1 MAEEDVE
8 VITLDTDDDTT
19 GPILIADSPV
29 RPRDG
34 DAERKRGDGK
44 GAPPTAETRK
54 QPTVAGAAFLE
65 RRRQQSSGGATTS
78 PGLKEG
84 PAGYVAPGFEY
95 SKHRKKRN
103 AYLYIRN
110 SFFSNAYTDK
120 IYFTTFTSL
129 FVLPFFGSPALHL
142 FTQLCLWCSFLLS
155 AGGHAASGGGQSS
168 RSLTR
173 MTMTMTMTMTMI

>member
-1 MAEEDVE
+1 MAEEDEE

-29 RPRDG
+29 RPPDG

-103 AYLYIRN
+103 AYLYIRT
-110 SFFSNAYTDK
+110 A
-120 IYFTTFTSL
+120 
-129 FVLPFFGSPALHL
+129 
-142 FTQLCLWCSFLLS
+142 
-155 AGGHAASGGGQSS
+155 
-168 RSLTR
+168 
-173 MTMTMTMTMTMI
+173 

>member
-1 MAEEDVE
+1 MAEEDEE

-29 RPRDG
+29 RPLDG

-103 AYLYIRN
+103 AYLYIVIP
-110 SFFSNAYTDK
+110 FFQTHTQTR
-120 IYFTTFTSL
+120 YFTTFTSL

-142 FTQLCLWCSFLLS
+142 FTQLCLWCSLLLS